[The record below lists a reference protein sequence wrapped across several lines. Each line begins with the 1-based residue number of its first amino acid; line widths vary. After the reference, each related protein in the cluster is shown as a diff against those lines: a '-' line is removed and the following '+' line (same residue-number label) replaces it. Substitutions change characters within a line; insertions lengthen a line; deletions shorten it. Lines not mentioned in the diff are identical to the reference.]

1 MLYVLIPCLI
11 LLIVAIVL
19 KKRESA
25 NELKDT
31 EKAKKAIT
39 KKTHKK
45 TPARSHRSPNAVP
58 GSTRSTTHDTAV
70 STATPLNPDFKHSIE
85 QLIKAE
91 SYFSAEAKIN
101 QALNQDNSQHGL
113 YLYLFDIHLA
123 QKDEFATK
131 QLINYLR
138 SLGLHEL
145 ADQALHKQTS
155 TANAPQQNID
165 LNSGFNAP
173 VRNLT
178 PSSSSHAAFD
188 ALMDQSSAPAPISQA
203 RPPLDLNEG
212 DQLTTNDDGSF
223 NYVVDQKVPSEN
235 FQALEFN
242 TPSAQKNI
250 ATSNRLDTAVEAT
263 AFTAPSVRVE
273 TEKTADIAPLEFNFD
288 LAPQKQA
295 SVTDTKQEDFSHQA
309 LSFDTQFEQKS
320 QNKPVPEHKSNFEFN
335 LEQPFESTAN
345 NKFDFKLETPVATTR
360 SDFTYDANEFNLAPQ
375 VTADALN
382 DTDPLAQSFPE
393 LISHNEIQLNLDLAQ
408 KYIQLGAYAAA
419 TRLLNEKAEQYSIEQ
434 HAQSEKLLNQIAS

>member
-25 NELKDT
+25 NKET
-31 EKAKKAIT
+31 GKKAT
-39 KKTHKK
+39 SKKTHKK
-45 TPARSHRSPNAVP
+45 VPARGSRSSNAVP
-58 GSTRSTTHDTAV
+58 AATRTATHGTAA
-70 STATPLNPDFKHSIE
+70 STATPLDPDFKHSIE

-113 YLYLFDIHLA
+113 YLYLLDIHLA

-145 ADQALHKQTS
+145 ADQAVHKQTS
-155 TANAPQQNID
+155 TATAPQQDID
-165 LNSGFNAP
+165 LGSDFINAP

-188 ALMDQSSAPAPISQA
+188 ALMDQKSAPAPISQA
-203 RPPLDLNEG
+203 KPLLDLNAG
-212 DQLTTNDDGSF
+212 DQPTTNDDGSF
-223 NYVVDQKVPSEN
+223 NYVVNKKVPSEN
-235 FQALEFN
+235 LQALEFN
-242 TPSAQKNI
+242 TPSTQKNI
-250 ATSNRLDTAVEAT
+250 ATSSRLDPAVEAM
-263 AFTAPSVRVE
+263 AFTAPSAGVE
-273 TEKTADIAPLEFNFD
+273 TEKTVDIAPLEFNFD

-320 QNKPVPEHKSNFEFN
+320 QNQPVTEHKSNFEFN

-345 NKFDFKLETPVATTR
+345 NEFDFKLETPVATTR

-375 VTADALN
+375 VTADAPN
-382 DTDPLAQSFPE
+382 NTDPLAQSFPE

-419 TRLLNEKAEQYSIEQ
+419 TRLLNEKADQYSMEQ
-434 HAQSEKLLNQIAS
+434 RAQSEKLLNQIAS